1 MQNHIKTNYQ
11 IICDQILQE
20 ISAQNHKPSLL
31 LHTCCG
37 PCSSYVLEYLS
48 QYFRITVLYYNPNI
62 DTVEEHALR
71 TREQADL
78 LKKMGLDICFV
89 PTEYDPQT
97 YYEAV
102 KGHEQDRE
110 GGPRCSLCYRLRLE
124 EAASYAKAQGFDFF
138 TTSLSISPMKNAAK
152 LNQIGLELEKEYG
165 VRYLISDFKK
175 KGGYLR
181 SIALSKQFGMY
192 RQEYC
197 GCVFSKIEREKFLL
211 EKQEKIK
218 ENLS

>member
-71 TREQADL
+71 TREQANL

-97 YYEAV
+97 YYEVV

-110 GGPRCSLCYRLRLE
+110 GGARCSLCYRLRLE

-192 RQEYC
+192 R
-197 GCVFSKIEREKFLL
+197 
-211 EKQEKIK
+211 
-218 ENLS
+218 

>member
-71 TREQADL
+71 TREQANL

-97 YYEAV
+97 YYEVV

-110 GGPRCSLCYRLRLE
+110 GGARCSLCYRLRLE